1 MIGVEPIGPLKRLD
15 DDPDR
20 FSSSPPPPPDPFL
33 LVWNWD
39 ETRFGGMSHLV
50 RPSCGYRPAYRWVRR
65 KLSRKDKSA
74 AKGNNNNNKND
85 DDDGDTERS
94 AEEEQR
100 RKEGDGRDS
109 SFFGQSN
116 NYDNNNNNNNKKYSE
131 KRGRLVR
138 DEWAGEKDNTK
149 GKTHRCTRTQGT
161 HHTHLSRA
169 QRHTGR
175 RADTW
180 NIGDAPKSLRLPC
193 NTPRTP
199 DTHLSHA
206 DWPYTQLGGTGT

>member
-1 MIGVEPIGPLKRLD
+1 
-15 DDPDR
+15 
-20 FSSSPPPPPDPFL
+20 
-33 LVWNWD
+33 
-39 ETRFGGMSHLV
+39 MSHLV

-116 NYDNNNNNNNKKYSE
+116 NYDNNNNNNNNKKYSE